1 MDAVHLIETT
11 LANALAATSGGPP
24 RLAAAIRHAVFPGG
38 ARIRPRLCLAVHAAC
53 DGRDVAAA
61 AAVGGAIEMLHCASL
76 AHDDLPCFDDAATRR
91 GAPSVHA
98 AHGEA
103 LAVLAGDALIVC
115 AFEMLARAA
124 LPASALAS
132 LTLLL
137 ARAAGMPHGIVAGQ
151 GWENEDRVPLAAYHR
166 AKTAALFSLA
176 SQAGAAVAG
185 LAPAPWNALGERL
198 GEAYQMADDIR
209 DLTLDA
215 ERLGK
220 PAGRD
225 VALDRPNV
233 ARRYGLDGA
242 RTRLD
247 DLVAEAVAAI
257 PDCPHAGS
265 LRRLILAELQR
276 LLPAEMLLR
285 AA

>member
-1 MDAVHLIETT
+1 MDAVQLIETT
-11 LANALAATSGGPP
+11 LSNALAAASAGPP

-53 DGRDVAAA
+53 GGRDVAAA
-61 AAVGGAIEMLHCASL
+61 AAVAGAIEMLHCASL

-115 AFEMLARAA
+115 AFEMLARASM
-124 LPASALAS
+124 PAGTLAS

-151 GWENEDRVPLAAYHR
+151 GWEAEERVPLAAYHQ

-185 LAPAPWNALGERL
+185 LAPAPWQALGERL

-209 DLTLDA
+209 DMTLDA
-215 ERLGK
+215 AYLGK

-225 VALDRPNV
+225 AALDRPNV
-233 ARRYGLDGA
+233 ARQYGLDGA

-247 DLVAEAVAAI
+247 ALVAEAIAAI

-265 LRRLILAELQR
+265 LQRLILAELQR